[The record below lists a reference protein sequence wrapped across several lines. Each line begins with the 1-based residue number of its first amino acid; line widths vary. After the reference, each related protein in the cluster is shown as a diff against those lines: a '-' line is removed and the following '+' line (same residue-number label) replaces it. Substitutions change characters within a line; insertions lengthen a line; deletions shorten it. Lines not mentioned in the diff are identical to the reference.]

1 MNLIQIIKDL
11 KPGID
16 IDEETLLMNEL
27 LDSFDMINLVVEI
40 EDKIG
45 QEIQIEN
52 INEETFKSVKS
63 LELFLGKENGI

>member
-11 KPGID
+11 KPGIE
-16 IDEETLLMNEL
+16 IDEETLLINEL

-45 QEIQIEN
+45 QEIHIEN

-63 LELFLGKENGI
+63 LELF